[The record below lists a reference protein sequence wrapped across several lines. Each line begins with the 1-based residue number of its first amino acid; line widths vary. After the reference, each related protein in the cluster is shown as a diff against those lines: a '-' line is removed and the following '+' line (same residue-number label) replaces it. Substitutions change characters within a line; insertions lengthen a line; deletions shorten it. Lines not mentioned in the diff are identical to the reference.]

1 MRAMSWLAMKMLLHQ
16 KVRLLITLI
25 GITISAVLALVEVAI
40 YLGMMGN
47 ATSVIRHTP
56 GDIWVTSKNV
66 QSFDFA
72 LPFPSQRIDTVRGLA
87 EVEWAEKILLNYGFI
102 KLANGGREQVQF
114 IGYNPDTG
122 VGGPWNL
129 IAGSSSYVK
138 GGRYMIIDKT
148 SEQRLGRLQTGTL
161 WEVTFIREHPFK
173 LVGLS
178 QGIKSFTTIPLIFLS
193 YNEMDRMFSEAGWSD
208 LTCYI
213 VAKLKRPV
221 DQDAVVRYLREKFK
235 DNDVFTKDEFI
246 RKTVIYWTVQTGMGM
261 AFFITAALAL
271 IIGATIV
278 GQTIYA
284 STLEH
289 LREYGTLKAMGA
301 RNQEIDQVI
310 FAQAGISAVAGYLIG
325 ALLVLL
331 MRGPIEHAGVPLY
344 LSPTLFAGLFV
355 AILIMCLGAA
365 YFSVAKVHRL
375 DPVSVFK
382 A

>member
-1 MRAMSWLAMKMLLHQ
+1 MYWLALKMLFHQ
-16 KVRLLITLI
+16 RMRLLITLI
-25 GITISAVLALVEVAI
+25 GITVSAVLALVEIAI

-47 ATSVIRHTP
+47 ATSVIRHTD
-56 GDIWVTSKNV
+56 GDIWVASKNV

-72 LPFPSQRIDTVRGLA
+72 LPFPAQRIDTVRGLPQ
-87 EVEWAEKILLNYGFI
+87 VQWAEKILLNYGFI

-114 IGYNPDTG
+114 IGYNPDSG

-129 IAGSSSYVK
+129 VEGRPTDVK

-148 SEQRLGRLQTGTL
+148 SEQRLGHLQTGTL
-161 WEVTFIREHPFK
+161 WELTFIREHAFK

-178 QGIKSFTTIPLIFLS
+178 QGIKSFTTIPLVFLS
-193 YNEMDRMFSEAGWSD
+193 YNEMNRLFSEAGWGN

-213 VAKLKRPV
+213 VVKLKNPA
-221 DQDAVVRYLREKFK
+221 DEDAVVRYLHDKLK
-235 DNDVFTKDEFI
+235 DNDVFTRNEFM
-246 RKTVIYWTVQTGMGM
+246 RKTIMYWTVQTGMGM

-271 IIGATIV
+271 IIGGTIV
-278 GQTIYA
+278 GQTIYT

-289 LREYGTLKAMGA
+289 LREYGTLKAIGA
-301 RNQEIDQVI
+301 RNQEIDQAI
-310 FAQAGISAVAGYLIG
+310 FAQAAISAVAGYVLG

-331 MRGPIEHAGVPLY
+331 MRGGIESAGVPLY

-355 AILIMCLGAA
+355 AVLVMCLGSA
-365 YFSVAKVHRL
+365 YFSVARVHRL

>member
-1 MRAMSWLAMKMLLHQ
+1 MYWLAMKMLFHQ
-16 KVRLLITLI
+16 KMRLFITLI
-25 GITISAVLALVEVAI
+25 GITISVVLALVEVAI

-72 LPFPSQRIDTVRGLA
+72 LPFPSQRIDTVRGLQQ
-87 EVEWAEKILLNYGFI
+87 VEWAEKILLNYGFI

-114 IGYNPDTG
+114 IGYNPDNG
-122 VGGPWNL
+122 IGGPWNL
-129 IAGSSSYVK
+129 IEGRLSDVR

-161 WEVTFIREHPFK
+161 WEVTFIREHAFK

-178 QGIKSFTTIPLIFLS
+178 RGIKSFTTIPLVFLS
-193 YNEMDRMFSEAGWSD
+193 YNEMNRMFAEAGWSD

-213 VAKLKRPV
+213 VVKLKNPA
-221 DQDAVVRYLREKFK
+221 DQDAVVRYLRDKLK
-235 DNDVFTKDEFI
+235 DNDVFARDEFI
-246 RKTVIYWTVQTGMGM
+246 RKTIVYWTVQTGMGM

-271 IIGATIV
+271 IIGGTIV

-289 LREYGTLKAMGA
+289 LREYGTLKAIGA
-301 RNQEIDQVI
+301 RNEEIDQVI
-310 FAQAGISAVAGYLIG
+310 FAQAGISAVAGYVIG

-331 MRGPIEHAGVPLY
+331 MRSGIEHAGVPFY
-344 LSPTLFAGLFV
+344 LSPTLFLGLFV
-355 AILIMCLGAA
+355 AILVMCLSSA
-365 YFSVAKVHRL
+365 YFSVAKVRRL

>member
-1 MRAMSWLAMKMLLHQ
+1 MYWLAMKMLFHQ
-16 KVRLLITLI
+16 KMRLLITLI
-25 GITISAVLALVEVAI
+25 GITISVVLALVEVAI

-47 ATSVIRHTP
+47 ATSVLRHTD
-56 GDIWVTSKNV
+56 GDIWVASKNV

-72 LPFPSQRIDTVRGLA
+72 LPFPSQRIDTVRGLQQ
-87 EVEWAEKILLNYGFI
+87 VEWAEKILLNYGFI

-129 IAGSSSYVK
+129 IEGSPTDVK

-148 SEQRLGRLQTGTL
+148 SEQRLGHLQTGTR

-178 QGIKSFTTIPLIFLS
+178 EGIKSFTTIPLVFLS
-193 YNEMDRMFSEAGWSD
+193 YNEMNRMFAEAGWSD

-213 VAKLKRPV
+213 VVKLRNPA
-221 DQDAVVRYLREKFK
+221 DQDAVVHYLRDKLK
-235 DNDVFTKDEFI
+235 DNDVFTRDEFI
-246 RKTVIYWTVQTGMGM
+246 RKTIMYWTVQTGMGM

-271 IIGATIV
+271 IIGGTIV

-289 LREYGTLKAMGA
+289 LREYGTLKAIGA
-301 RNQEIDQVI
+301 RNQEIDQAI
-310 FAQAGISAVAGYLIG
+310 FAQAGFSAVAGYLSGVIV
-325 ALLVLL
+325 VLL
-331 MRGPIEHAGVPLY
+331 MRSGIESAGVPLY

-355 AILIMCLGAA
+355 SIFSMCLASA
-365 YFSVAKVHRL
+365 WFSVARVHRL

>member
-1 MRAMSWLAMKMLLHQ
+1 MYWLAMKMLFHQ
-16 KVRLLITLI
+16 KMRLVITLI

-47 ATSVIRHTP
+47 ATSVIRHTD
-56 GDIWVTSKNV
+56 GDIWVASKNV

-72 LPFPSQRIDTVRGLA
+72 LPFPSQRIDTVRGLQQ
-87 EVEWAEKILLNYGFI
+87 VQWAEKILLNYGFI

-129 IAGSSSYVK
+129 VEGKLTDVK

-148 SEQRLGRLQTGTL
+148 SEQRLGRLRTGTL
-161 WEVTFIREHPFK
+161 WELTFIREHAFK

-178 QGIKSFTTIPLIFLS
+178 QGIKSFTTIPLVFLS
-193 YNEMDRMFSEAGWSD
+193 YNEMDRMFAEAGWSD

-213 VAKLKRPV
+213 VVKLKNPA
-221 DQDAVVRYLREKFK
+221 DQDAVVRYLRDKLK
-235 DNDVFTKDEFI
+235 DNDVFTRDEFM
-246 RKTVIYWTVQTGMGM
+246 RKTIMYWTVQTGMGM

-271 IIGATIV
+271 IIGGTIV
-278 GQTIYA
+278 GQTIYT

-289 LREYGTLKAMGA
+289 LREYGTLKAIGA
-301 RNQEIDQVI
+301 RNQEIDQAI
-310 FAQAGISAVAGYLIG
+310 FAQAGFSAVVGYVIG
-325 ALLVLL
+325 AMLVLL
-331 MRGPIEHAGVPLY
+331 MRGGIESAGVPLY

-355 AILIMCLGAA
+355 AVLSMCLASA
-365 YFSVAKVHRL
+365 WFSVARVHRL